1 MLYVLY
7 ASVCMS
13 YRASI
18 RCACYPTDK
27 RKTTTGSSKA
37 CRLPS
42 PSYTLKNITH
52 EVIYMNIAKNID
64 IFFTIFNYTEQ
75 KYRSQGH
82 TEEDRKIYIYVV
94 ILQVKMVDYGVM
106 SECPC
111 T

>member
-1 MLYVLY
+1 MLY

-27 RKTTTGSSKA
+27 RKRQPAVLS
-37 CRLPS
+37 LPTAVS
-42 PSYTLKNITH
+42 YSYTLKNITH

-64 IFFTIFNYTEQ
+64 IFFTIFNYTKQ

-94 ILQVKMVDYGVM
+94 ILQVKMADYGVM

>member
-13 YRASI
+13 HRASI

-27 RKTTTGSSKA
+27 RKTTTGSSKPA
-37 CRLPS
+37 DCRPL
-42 PSYTLKNITH
+42 YTLKNITH

-64 IFFTIFNYTEQ
+64 IFFTIFNYTKQ

-94 ILQVKMVDYGVM
+94 ILQVKMADYGVM
-106 SECPC
+106 SECPS

>member
-1 MLYVLY
+1 MY

-13 YRASI
+13 YRVSI
-18 RCACYPTDK
+18 RCACYLTEKENGNQQFLSLPTAVPFLHSEK
-27 RKTTTGSSKA
+27 H
-37 CRLPS
+37 
-42 PSYTLKNITH
+42 YTRSFYT
-52 EVIYMNIAKNID
+52 NIAKNIN
-64 IFFTIFNYTEQ
+64 IFFTIFNYTKQ

-106 SECPC
+106 SECPR